1 MAKLIDK
8 ERYSSIIKKVISKKL
23 TQKEASS
30 ILEITDR
37 QVRRL
42 ITKYKENGDNAFIHQ
57 NSGKLS
63 HNKTISKELANE
75 IVENYLS
82 EFSDFGFTHYY
93 EEQGYKYGISF

>member
-1 MAKLIDK
+1 MYFKMAKLIDK

-42 ITKYKENGDNAFIHQ
+42 ITKYKENGDNAFY
-57 NSGKLS
+57 
-63 HNKTISKELANE
+63 TSK
-75 IVENYLS
+75 
-82 EFSDFGFTHYY
+82 
-93 EEQGYKYGISF
+93 QW